1 MKKKTRVR
9 FNKIILIPTD
19 FSPVC
24 ENAIAHGIEMARFLD
39 YSVCILHVID
49 KKDRQASPKENM
61 DPEQFT
67 MQLLKCREKYE
78 RLLPGHVDILTREGN
93 LFTVINQV
101 GKELKS
107 GLMILGTH
115 GKQGLQ
121 HLFGSHALKVVLD
134 SPCPV
139 VVVQKRS
146 FGKGYKKIVLPISSE
161 IEPRQAV
168 GWVMLMHNLFGSR
181 IMIYQALEPDAT
193 MNNQM
198 NSTTRQILAIFKE
211 NKIKCEVAF
220 SEQSSDFSLQVISHA
235 AAHKAD
241 LIMIMTMP
249 ALDLTGF
256 SFTAW
261 NEKIM
266 FNEAQIPV
274 MCINPV
280 ETSDS
285 FQQGLM

>member
-1 MKKKTRVR
+1 
-9 FNKIILIPTD
+9 
-19 FSPVC
+19 
-24 ENAIAHGIEMARFLD
+24 MARFLD

-49 KKDRQASPKENM
+49 KKDRQASPKETP
-61 DPEQFT
+61 DPEPFGQ
-67 MQLLKCREKYE
+67 QLLKCREKFE
-78 RLLPGHVDILTREGN
+78 RLLPGHVETLTREGN
-93 LFTVINQV
+93 LFTVINRV
-101 GKELKS
+101 AKELKS
-107 GLMILGTH
+107 CLMILGTH

-121 HLFGSHALKVVLD
+121 NLFGSHALKVVLD

-168 GWVMLMHNLFGSR
+168 SWVVLMHNLFGSR
-181 IMIYQALEPDAT
+181 ILIYQALEPDAIT
-193 MNNQM
+193 NNQL
-198 NSTTRQILAIFKE
+198 SSITRQILAIFKE
-211 NKIKCEVAF
+211 NKIRCDVALAQ
-220 SEQSSDFSLQVISHA
+220 QSSDFSLQVISHA
-235 AAHKAD
+235 EAHKAE

-256 SFTAW
+256 SFASW

-280 ETSDS
+280 EMEESA
-285 FQQGLM
+285 